1 MKFFKLALKKLGKS
15 STVLKHVGMDYF
27 RLKKYE
33 KALKYFKESYKIKKS
48 KEVEDYI
55 KRIENISNT
64 ILNHR

>member
-1 MKFFKLALKKLGKS
+1 M
-15 STVLKHVGMDYF
+15 GMDYF

-55 KRIENISNT
+55 KRIEIISNAK
-64 ILNHR
+64 